1 MLKAL
6 NMYQGEIY
14 AYPLTLQWVISQD
27 YSTMKFI
34 CQDAIC
40 KYFPWMM
47 KVLDKPINI
56 PGIDA
61 LRQCKPF
68 LSVMHGKAH
77 NWSCQVC
84 NDCLFCLIF
93 SHVFLWDGGE
103 KSERVSYFCF
113 DRKGNKI
120 IDKMGRKMAVWIRL
134 CNRRGNGAVR
144 VIATYPQPD
153 WQPKIWVNQA
163 SFLSLRQVNGKNRNG
178 ILLMWYNDFTEFWS

>member
-1 MLKAL
+1 
-6 NMYQGEIY
+6 MYQGEIY

-34 CQDAIC
+34 CQDVIC

-113 DRKGNKI
+113 DRKGYKI

-134 CNRRGNGAVR
+134 CITGEEMEQCNS
-144 VIATYPQPD
+144 Y
-153 WQPKIWVNQA
+153 
-163 SFLSLRQVNGKNRNG
+163 LSTAGLTTKNMSKSGKFF
-178 ILLMWYNDFTEFWS
+178 IIKTSKW

>member
-1 MLKAL
+1 MKLEILKLENLRGNYRFLKLFFKEKSSYFGLTYWQAAKSRSKSFKNLEETGLVVGCCKHAIMLKAL

-27 YSTMKFI
+27 YSRMKFI
-34 CQDAIC
+34 CQDVIC

-84 NDCLFCLIF
+84 ND
-93 SHVFLWDGGE
+93 W
-103 KSERVSYFCF
+103 
-113 DRKGNKI
+113 
-120 IDKMGRKMAVWIRL
+120 
-134 CNRRGNGAVR
+134 
-144 VIATYPQPD
+144 
-153 WQPKIWVNQA
+153 
-163 SFLSLRQVNGKNRNG
+163 SFLFN
-178 ILLMWYNDFTEFWS
+178 IFTCIFVGWG

>member
-1 MLKAL
+1 MGYKSRLFNDEVYMSGCHL
-6 NMYQGEIY
+6 QIF
-14 AYPLTLQWVISQD
+14 PLDDEGTGQANQH
-27 YSTMKFI
+27 
-34 CQDAIC
+34 
-40 KYFPWMM
+40 PWHRR
-47 KVLDKPINI
+47 P
-56 PGIDA
+56 
-61 LRQCKPF
+61 RQCKPF

-134 CNRRGNGAVR
+134 CNRRGNGAV
-144 VIATYPQPD
+144 
-153 WQPKIWVNQA
+153 
-163 SFLSLRQVNGKNRNG
+163 
-178 ILLMWYNDFTEFWS
+178 